1 MEASAAARQNGAQV
15 SQALYLRYKIHLR
28 SGPEHRAISRK
39 AGGGLLCRL
48 SAGFNLVPYSNLTQA
63 TLSTQSVA
71 VTAWGQGRYKGC
83 VLPRSMQIGLWTP
96 TLLSQ
101 VLFAF
106 LA

>member
-15 SQALYLRYKIHLR
+15 SQALSLRYKIHLR
-28 SGPEHRAISRK
+28 SGPENRTVSRK
-39 AGGGLLCRL
+39 GGGLLCRL

-106 LA
+106 FA